1 MTGTSNVDVVPCIMP
16 NNKKIFLIDTPGF
29 DDTYRSDTEI
39 LREIA
44 DWLAQA
50 YQFQVRLTGIIY
62 LHRITDVRIG
72 GSGMKNLRMFR
83 KLCGEQGLGSVV
95 LATTMWSLCPAAD
108 ARRREDQLVNQND
121 LWKFLVGRGARVFRQ
136 DDGAVSGQ
144 KIIDYLINRAQPVTL
159 DIQREMVDQGL
170 KLAETGAGREVQ
182 EELERL
188 KEKHEK
194 EMREIRQEME
204 EAIKEKDE
212 ERQEELREY
221 RAQID
226 RQMREAAE
234 QTKQLEASREQLR
247 REMKEQHSREI
258 EQLRNEI
265 ARRQQELERTSREN
279 NERYEELQKEVKDY
293 KDKVN
298 RSQMKEGFY
307 YEYKRTCPRCS
318 TSWLY
323 DELPSIGYCAV
334 CKRNFSI

>member
-1 MTGTSNVDVVPCIMP
+1 MTGTSKVEIVPCIMP
-16 NNKKIFLIDTPGF
+16 NGKKIFLVDTPGF
-29 DDTYRSDTEI
+29 DDTYRSDTDI

-50 YQFQVRLTGIIY
+50 YQFRVRLTGIIY
-62 LHRITDVRIG
+62 LHRIIDVRIG
-72 GSGMKNLRMFR
+72 GAGMKNLRMFR

-108 ARRREDQLVNQND
+108 ASRREDQLVHQND

-144 KIIDYLINRAQPVTL
+144 KIIDHLIKRAQPVTL

-170 KLAETGAGREVQ
+170 KLADTGAGREVQ
-182 EELERL
+182 AELERL
-188 KEKHEK
+188 KEKHDK

-221 RAQID
+221 RTQVD

-234 QTKQLEASREQLR
+234 QTRQLEASREQLR

-258 EQLRNEI
+258 EQLRNEV

-279 NERYEELQKEVKDY
+279 NERYEELQKEVRDY
-293 KDKVN
+293 KNKVN
-298 RSQMKEGFY
+298 RSKMKEGFY
-307 YEYKRTCPRCS
+307 YEYKRTCPRCKCD
-318 TSWLY
+318 WLY
-323 DELPSIGYCAV
+323 NEIPSITYCAI
-334 CKRNFSI
+334 CKKNY

>member
-1 MTGTSNVDVVPCIMP
+1 MTGTSKVEIVPCIMP
-16 NNKKIFLIDTPGF
+16 NGKKIFLVDTPGF
-29 DDTYRSDTEI
+29 DDTYRSDTDI

-50 YQFQVRLTGIIY
+50 YQFRVRLTGIIY
-62 LHRITDVRIG
+62 LHRIIDVRIG
-72 GSGMKNLRMFR
+72 GAGMKNLRMFR

-108 ARRREDQLVNQND
+108 ASRREDQLVHQND

-144 KIIDYLINRAQPVTL
+144 KIIDHLIKRAQPVTL

-170 KLAETGAGREVQ
+170 KLADTGAGREVQ
-182 EELERL
+182 AELERL
-188 KEKHEK
+188 KEKHDK

-221 RAQID
+221 RTQVD

-234 QTKQLEASREQLR
+234 QTRQLEASREQLR

-258 EQLRNEI
+258 EQLRNEV

-279 NERYEELQKEVKDY
+279 NERYEELQKEVRDY
-293 KDKVN
+293 KDKMN
-298 RSQMKEGFY
+298 RSKMKEGFY
-307 YEYKRTCPRCS
+307 YEYKRTCPGCKYDWLSNEDPS
-318 TSWLY
+318 T
-323 DELPSIGYCAV
+323 IYCAI
-334 CKRNFSI
+334 CKKNF